1 MIEVIQFIGHSVL
14 VVTVGSFTIGLVVA
28 GAAVMFEKMTG
39 PR

>member
-14 VVTVGSFTIGLVVA
+14 VVAVGCFTIGVVVA
-28 GAAVMFEKMTG
+28 GAAVLFEKMTG